1 MLAPPAK
8 RRRVHRKKVDD
19 NEPDFNPQWMPI
31 YEKARSYMRLYL
43 TVTNAFPRY
52 VQSLEEARECVS
64 EAIEEYVETTGV
76 PLLQVG
82 EC

>member
-8 RRRVHRKKVDD
+8 RRRVHRKKAGV
-19 NEPDFNPQWMPI
+19 NEPEFDAQWMPI
-31 YEKARSYMRLYL
+31 YEQARLYMRLYL
-43 TVTNAFPRY
+43 TATNAFPRY
-52 VQSLEEARECVS
+52 VQSLQEARECVS

-82 EC
+82 ER